1 MGTDLG
7 PQEGKGKSQVCPRT
21 SICDSLPLLS
31 PVRHE
36 GKLCLVPRE
45 EEEEEMKTG
54 GSCSLPHLP
63 QAPPPGPTS
72 QQPKKRGVRAL
83 RRKCA
88 PLFLIGLALSLSFPF
103 SLRTDLPSPPPGD
116 RHRATAPQTHKPWAS
131 VMSDF
136 TALDF
141 TLSCSDRATERGRA
155 SSSAR
160 ALCLGLVH
168 GNASALPGELS
179 PQPTD
184 DF

>member
-7 PQEGKGKSQVCPRT
+7 PQEGKEKSQVCPRT
-21 SICDSLPLLS
+21 SICDLLPLLS

-54 GSCSLPHLP
+54 GSCSLPHTP
-63 QAPPPGPTS
+63 AGPTS
-72 QQPKKRGVRAL
+72 WPHKSAAQEAGCQGAKEEVCTSLPHRTLSQPQL
-83 RRKCA
+83 
-88 PLFLIGLALSLSFPF
+88 PLFS
-103 SLRTDLPSPPPGD
+103 TDRFAKSASR

-155 SSSAR
+155 SSSAK